1 MDLPIAKSEII
12 YCSPDGDELVTV
24 VQVGQLRQQ
33 RDQRWACDVEIP
45 NVERLRT
52 IHGDDS
58 LHALILAMGFLADRL
73 EYLVNSCASVLSPD
87 TREPAAINEVL
98 PRL

>member
-12 YCSPDGDELVTV
+12 YCSPDGNELTTV

-33 RDQRWACDVEIP
+33 KDQRWACDVEIP

-58 LHALILAMGFLADRL
+58 LHTLILAMGFLADRL
-73 EYLVNSCASVLSPD
+73 EYLVNSGASVLSPD
-87 TREPAAINEVL
+87 TREPAPISQVL

>member
-1 MDLPIAKSEII
+1 MDVPIAKSEII
-12 YCSPDGDELVTV
+12 FRSNDGEELTTV

-33 RDQRWACDVEIP
+33 DEQRWACDVEIP
-45 NVERLRT
+45 GVERKRT

-73 EYLVNSCASVLSPD
+73 EYLVAAGTSVLSPD
-87 TREPAAINEVL
+87 TREPAPISKIV

>member
-12 YCSPDGDELVTV
+12 YCSPDGNELTTV

-45 NVERLRT
+45 DVERLRT

-73 EYLVNSCASVLSPD
+73 EYLVNSGASVLSPD
-87 TREPAAINEVL
+87 TREPAPINEVL